1 MAPGDRAW
9 WESYRHRLE
18 LAAREADQDATREAG

>member
-9 WESYRHRLE
+9 WESYRNRLE
-18 LAAREADQDATREAG
+18 RAALEAGQDPALEVG